1 MASRPAGPGATPF
14 LFQRMLKRLVSTLL
28 VTVLLVA
35 ARGGAAQ
42 DLPPSLADRFS
53 TGVDALK
60 AGNLDAAETAFR
72 DVLKAGGERAFVRH
86 NLGII
91 LLQRGRNAEALV
103 EFRAASR
110 LDPSF
115 GPARLLAGTS
125 LLTLGRPREAT
136 TELKQAVRLIPGE
149 PAAHLQLADA
159 YERTGDVAGLVA
171 EYRWLV
177 AASPSNDEFVYRLGK
192 AYLKQAQWSFE
203 RMKSVDP
210 HTARLPQAL
219 ARQYLD
225 QGRPDL
231 AAAAFERAATLAPT
245 LPELH
250 LALARIHLDE
260 GRFDDAAREIER
272 ELAIAPDSAEARAV
286 GAQIDAAR
294 KK

>member
-1 MASRPAGPGATPF
+1 
-14 LFQRMLKRLVSTLL
+14 
-28 VTVLLVA
+28 
-35 ARGGAAQ
+35 
-42 DLPPSLADRFS
+42 
-53 TGVDALK
+53 
-60 AGNLDAAETAFR
+60 
-72 DVLKAGGERAFVRH
+72 
-86 NLGII
+86 
-91 LLQRGRNAEALV
+91 V

-177 AASPSNDEFVYRLGK
+177 AASPSNDEFIYRLGK

-203 RMKSVDP
+203 RIDP
-210 HTARLPQAL
+210 WIRTPPVCRRRSHVSTSI
-219 ARQYLD
+219 

>member
-1 MASRPAGPGATPF
+1 M
-14 LFQRMLKRLVSTLL
+14 RLVATLL
-28 VTVLLVA
+28 LNALLVA
-35 ARGGAAQ
+35 ARAGTAQ
-42 DLPPSLADRFS
+42 DLPASLADRFS

-60 AGNLDAAETAFR
+60 ARDLDAAEAAFR
-72 DVLKAGGERAFVRH
+72 DVLKAGGERAFVHH
-86 NLGII
+86 NLGIV
-91 LLQRGRNAEALV
+91 LLQRGRNADALL

-136 TELKQAVRLIPGE
+136 ADLKQAVRLMPGE

-159 YERTGDVAGLVA
+159 YERSGDVAGVVA

-177 AASPSNDEFVYRLGK
+177 AASPSNDEYIYRLGK

-210 HTARLPQAL
+210 KTARLPQAL

-231 AAAAFERAATLAPT
+231 AAAAFEQAATLAPT
-245 LPELH
+245 LPEIH

-272 ELAIAPDSAEARAV
+272 ELAIAPASAEARAV

>member
-1 MASRPAGPGATPF
+1 
-14 LFQRMLKRLVSTLL
+14 

-53 TGVDALK
+53 AGVDALK
-60 AGNLDAAETAFR
+60 AGNLDAAEAAFR

>member
-14 LFQRMLKRLVSTLL
+14 LSQRMLKRLVSALL
-28 VTVLLVA
+28 LTALLIA
-35 ARGGAAQ
+35 ARAGAAQ

-60 AGNLDAAETAFR
+60 AGNLDAAEAAFR
-72 DVLKAGGERAFVRH
+72 DVLKGGGERAFVHH
-86 NLGII
+86 NLGIV
-91 LLQRGRNAEALV
+91 LQQRGRTAEALA
-103 EFRAASR
+103 EFREASR

-115 GPARLLAGTS
+115 GPARLLAGTA
-125 LLTLGRPREAT
+125 LLALGRPKEAV
-136 TELKQAVRLIPGE
+136 TELRQAARLMPNE
-149 PAAHLQLADA
+149 TAPRLQLANA
-159 YERTGDVAGLVA
+159 YERSGDIRGVVG
-171 EYRWLV
+171 EYRRLV
-177 AASPSNDEFVYRLGK
+177 VANPSNDEYIYRLGK
-192 AYLKQAQWSFE
+192 AYLRQAQWSFE
-203 RMKSVDP
+203 RMRSVDP

-231 AAAAFERAATLAPT
+231 AAAAFEQAATLAPT
-245 LPELH
+245 LPDIH

>member
-1 MASRPAGPGATPF
+1 M
-14 LFQRMLKRLVSTLL
+14 
-28 VTVLLVA
+28 
-35 ARGGAAQ
+35 
-42 DLPPSLADRFS
+42 
-53 TGVDALK
+53 
-60 AGNLDAAETAFR
+60 
-72 DVLKAGGERAFVRH
+72 
-86 NLGII
+86 
-91 LLQRGRNAEALV
+91 
-103 EFRAASR
+103 
-110 LDPSF
+110 
-115 GPARLLAGTS
+115 
-125 LLTLGRPREAT
+125 
-136 TELKQAVRLIPGE
+136 PGE

-177 AASPSNDEFVYRLGK
+177 AASPSNDEYIYRLGK

-231 AAAAFERAATLAPT
+231 AATAFEQAATLAPT
-245 LPELH
+245 LPEIH

>member
-53 TGVDALK
+53 AGVDALK
-60 AGNLDAAETAFR
+60 AGNLDAAEAAFR

-115 GPARLLAGTS
+115 GPARLLAGT
-125 LLTLGRPREAT
+125 LPA
-136 TELKQAVRLIPGE
+136 AVPMGEVPQGAIALRLI
-149 PAAHLQLADA
+149 
-159 YERTGDVAGLVA
+159 ERSKGGTPM
-171 EYRWLV
+171 
-177 AASPSNDEFVYRLGK
+177 PS
-192 AYLKQAQWSFE
+192 
-203 RMKSVDP
+203 
-210 HTARLPQAL
+210 H
-219 ARQYLD
+219 
-225 QGRPDL
+225 
-231 AAAAFERAATLAPT
+231 
-245 LPELH
+245 
-250 LALARIHLDE
+250 
-260 GRFDDAAREIER
+260 
-272 ELAIAPDSAEARAV
+272 
-286 GAQIDAAR
+286 
-294 KK
+294 